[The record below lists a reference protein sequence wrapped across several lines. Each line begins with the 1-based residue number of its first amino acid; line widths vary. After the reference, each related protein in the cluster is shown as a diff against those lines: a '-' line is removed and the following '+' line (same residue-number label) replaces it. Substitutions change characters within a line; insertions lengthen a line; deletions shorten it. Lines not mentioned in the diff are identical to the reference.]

1 MKILYQ
7 KLFLKWVNIRGMLY
21 NLDLDTDEGLPEIE
35 NPFSISLGEGFME
48 TVRGSLPESVT
59 GFLGE
64 GNTNIG
70 QVQGVTPLQVTAQK
84 GKNLFKNDI
93 TFNG

>member
-1 MKILYQ
+1 
-7 KLFLKWVNIRGMLY
+7 
-21 NLDLDTDEGLPEIE
+21 
-35 NPFSISLGEGFME
+35 ME

-64 GNTNIG
+64 NFTNTD
-70 QVQGVTPLQVTAQK
+70 QVQGANPLIQTNEK
-84 GKNLFKNDI
+84 GKSLFKNDI

>member
-1 MKILYQ
+1 
-7 KLFLKWVNIRGMLY
+7 
-21 NLDLDTDEGLPEIE
+21 
-35 NPFSISLGEGFME
+35 ME